1 MRKYFKRIILLFGL
15 MLVATAIT
23 LAFIPHYG
31 CACAAQEGIV
41 KHDGSWL
48 SYIVR
53 QITKK
58 FMANPKRPRDAN
70 QLAIAYFQN
79 RN

>member
-53 QITKK
+53 QITK
-58 FMANPKRPRDAN
+58 
-70 QLAIAYFQN
+70 
-79 RN
+79 